1 MEYGIGYAR
10 HSLVIEHE
18 SESNRRSGNCP
29 ERWHEISVEVPREYA
44 EPITH
49 LFAKHGDGRVF
60 VGETGDWDA
69 DDASHAEQ
77 SAVVTVKGY
86 LRIDDTLEYRSNMI
100 DVGVRLIGQ
109 LTDIG
114 ELTTREVTS
123 EEWSHQEFPITR
135 VAGRLVIASTEMDD
149 AEAETGDGDIRISL
163 APGLAFGTGTHPTTR
178 MCLEQLV
185 VESRSG
191 NLARAVVLDV
201 GCGSGILT
209 IAALK
214 LGAGTASCLDID
226 ETARRATR
234 MNLMASGVADRA
246 SVLSSGFP
254 SDEVGG
260 HRFGYVLANIT
271 SKVLEDIGGELCD
284 RLTDGGVMLISGI
297 LADSAFETLVAF
309 ESRGMKMTDR
319 RADGDW
325 VMFRLVR
332 SEV

>member
-1 MEYGIGYAR
+1 M
-10 HSLVIEHE
+10 IEHE
-18 SESNRRSGNCP
+18 SEPNRRGGNSP

-69 DDASHAEQ
+69 DDASRAEQ
-77 SAVVTVKGY
+77 SAIVTVKGY
-86 LRIDDTLEYRSNMI
+86 LRIDDTLEYRTNMI

-123 EEWSHQEFPITR
+123 DEWSHQEFPVTR
-135 VAGRLVIASTEMDD
+135 VAGRLVIAPTELDD
-149 AEAETGDGDIRISL
+149 AEAGTGDGDIRISL

-185 VESRSG
+185 LESRSG
-191 NLARAVVLDV
+191 KLARAAVLDV

-214 LGAGTASCLDID
+214 LGAATALCLDID

-234 MNLMASGVADRA
+234 MNLVASDIADRA
-246 SVLSSGFP
+246 TVLSSGFP
-254 SDEVGG
+254 SEEIGEN
-260 HRFGYVLANIT
+260 RFGYVLANIT
-271 SKVLEDIGGELCD
+271 SKVLEDIAGALCD
-284 RLTDGGVMLISGI
+284 RLSDGGVMLVSGI
-297 LADSAFETLVAF
+297 LADSDSETLAAF
-309 ESRGMKMTDR
+309 ESRGMRVTHR